1 VIASLHARE
10 PLEVEPARETRLR
23 HPGETWGTPRSRLF
37 KRKVLEDND
46 MRKVREEMEVI
57 GERQVGDEI
66 FTNTA
71 ISIR

>member
-1 VIASLHARE
+1 
-10 PLEVEPARETRLR
+10 
-23 HPGETWGTPRSRLF
+23 LF

-57 GERQVGDEI
+57 GVRQVGDEI

>member
-1 VIASLHARE
+1 
-10 PLEVEPARETRLR
+10 
-23 HPGETWGTPRSRLF
+23 LF

-66 FTNTA
+66 STNTA